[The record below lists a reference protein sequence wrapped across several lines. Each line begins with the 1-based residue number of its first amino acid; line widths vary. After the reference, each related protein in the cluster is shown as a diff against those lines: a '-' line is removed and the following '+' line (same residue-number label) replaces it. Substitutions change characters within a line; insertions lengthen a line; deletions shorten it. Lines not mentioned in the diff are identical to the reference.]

1 MLKNDVE
8 RELNVQI
15 GEETGSAWLYLSMSA
30 YFQAQN
36 LPGFANWMF
45 VQAQEELVHARLFY
59 DFVHQRRGRV
69 TLGAIPAPATE
80 WASPLEVF
88 QGAFAH
94 EVHIT
99 ERIHFLTAL
108 ADQAHDYPTQ
118 VFLHWF
124 VTEQV
129 EEEANADAIVQ
140 KLKMLGDTGPGLF
153 MIDQELATRVF
164 TMPAVAA
171 AP

>member
-118 VFLHWF
+118 VFLQWF

-129 EEEANADAIVQ
+129 EEESNV
-140 KLKMLGDTGPGLF
+140 G
-153 MIDQELATRVF
+153 RVLER
-164 TMPAVAA
+164 VRLAA
-171 AP
+171 AHPAALLVLDRELGARQGG